1 MKTFNEFLK
10 EAEVSGDSGG
20 SSADLSAG
28 INSGNVV
35 RGNEPKKKSKLVRR
49 KELEDAD
56 ITYAKVGLP
65 KKGLPEPNK

>member
-35 RGNEPKKKSKLVRR
+35 RGNPETLGKAKRKTPKS
-49 KELEDAD
+49 EG
-56 ITYAKVGLP
+56 YAKAGLP
-65 KKGLPEPNK
+65 EKGLPEPNK